1 MADGPVADAVGEQD
15 AVVARGAVGV
25 RGVAD
30 DLDDPRERDDAG
42 DVGGSG
48 DEDRRHLDAAIAMVA
63 AGASR
68 WVMVCGIRNANDLA
82 ERFTTRRRQVVIRA
96 LTPTSI
102 LVARA
107 DPVPQ
112 PVASR
117 PPESPFRGRLAHVAH
132 AVAAILR

>member
-1 MADGPVADAVGEQD
+1 MADGPNTDVVGERVVTD
-15 AVVARGAVGV
+15 ERVVAGDR
-25 RGVAD
+25 D
-30 DLDDPRERDDAG
+30 DARERDDVAEAG
-42 DVGGSG
+42 GPG

-82 ERFTTRRRQVVIRA
+82 ERFTGRRRQVVIRA
-96 LTPTSI
+96 VTPTSI

-112 PVASR
+112 LLAHR